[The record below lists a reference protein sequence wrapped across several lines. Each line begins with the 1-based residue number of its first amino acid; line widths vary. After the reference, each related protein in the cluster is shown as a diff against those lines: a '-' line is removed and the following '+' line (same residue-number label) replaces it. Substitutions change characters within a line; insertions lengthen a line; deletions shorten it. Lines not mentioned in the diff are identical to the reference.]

1 MSKQNLYI
9 FKDNPGRRENDRRS
23 ILKPLRII
31 VLILRL
37 EYFNPRAGKRESS

>member
-9 FKDNPGRRENDRRS
+9 FKDNPGRRENDRS

-37 EYFNPRAGKRESS
+37 KYFNPRAGKRESS